1 METFERGRV
10 RCSRDKGEGGGGK
23 KEKEKKKEKKR
34 RNVWREKKERR

>member
-10 RCSRDKGEGGGGK
+10 RCSRDKGGGGK